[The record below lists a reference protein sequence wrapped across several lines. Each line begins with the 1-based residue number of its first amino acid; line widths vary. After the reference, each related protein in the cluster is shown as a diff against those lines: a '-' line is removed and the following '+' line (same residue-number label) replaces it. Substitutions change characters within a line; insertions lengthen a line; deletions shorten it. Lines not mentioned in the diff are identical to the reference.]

1 MTALP
6 TSSMRMASGAL
17 LFAASASMAAPLA
30 PMAAARDAL
39 ERTLKAKC
47 PPCAFEI
54 RAEEDPSTE
63 RGLGSSPQWTVRS
76 TDTALRRRMTVLLE
90 PVGNTTARA
99 TRVGFTVE
107 AHANGWKL
115 LHAAD
120 PATPL
125 RADDVQAVTADAI
138 AQPDVAA
145 VPDVAQWRPTR
156 PLPEGHLLRRTDLAS
171 ADSVLRGD
179 VVDVRLEAGAVAL
192 GARGTALNAGKPG
205 ELVKVAL
212 PGRRDTV
219 EGTVTA
225 DRRILVRP

>member
-1 MTALP
+1 MATSSN
-6 TSSMRMASGAL
+6 SSMRIAGGAL
-17 LFAASASMAAPLA
+17 LFAASTALAAPLA

-39 ERTLKAKC
+39 ERSLKAKC
-47 PPCAFEI
+47 PPCTFEV
-54 RAEEDPSTE
+54 REDADAATE
-63 RGLGSSPQWTVRS
+63 RDLAAAPQWTVKS

-90 PVGNTTARA
+90 PVGTAAVRA
-99 TRVGFTVE
+99 ARVGFTVE
-107 AHANGWKL
+107 AHANAWKL

-120 PATPL
+120 PGVPL
-125 RADDVQAVTADAI
+125 RAEDVQAVTADAI
-138 AQPDVAA
+138 AEPDLAA
-145 VPDVAQWRPTR
+145 VPDVALWRPTR
-156 PLPEGHLLRRTDLAS
+156 PLPEGRVLRLSDLAA

-179 VVDVRLEAGAVAL
+179 LVDVRLQAGAVAL
-192 GARGTALNAGKPG
+192 EARGTALNAGKPG